1 MKFSTKSLTL
11 MVMSGMAAGGGVFAQ
26 QAVSTQDT
34 IPVVMPVEV
43 LDSMYSYA
51 TPKGVALNDPAA
63 APRGQLLKISRE
75 ECIAIALQDNPTIRV
90 ADLEVKRLD
99 YSKKEVQGSLFPSI
113 DFSGAYQRT
122 IDLQTMRM
130 NIGGESQS
138 LKVGSQNTWNFGFAA
153 SMPIISPTLWKSI
166 QITDVQI
173 LAALESA
180 RSSKLELVNQVNQ
193 AYYSLLLA
201 MATRDVLQEN
211 YNITKINAD
220 VYQKQY
226 EYGTASE
233 YDVLRSSVALK
244 NIEPELLQAD
254 IAIKQCKL
262 QLKVLMGMDYEVD
275 IEPTVTLAELQR
287 DMYAYPLGAGD
298 NISNNSS
305 LRTLDIQQKL
315 LDKTLT
321 LKKFAYLPT
330 LGINYNISWLALSN
344 GSPFKNQQFNPYST
358 VGLGLSVPIF
368 SGGARYHAV
377 KQAEVQLK
385 ELEFQREYLVNSL
398 NMQVEL
404 ALDNINR
411 EAEQIASNAESMRQ
425 AKKANEIMQKS
436 FEIGAASYLDLRDA
450 ELANTTAQLAYYQAI
465 YNFLVSTSELDLL
478 LGKEDYLNNNNVKK

>member
-1 MKFSTKSLTL
+1 MKFSTKNLSAI
-11 MVMSGMAAGGGVFAQ
+11 VMGGIIATTAFAQ
-26 QAVSTQDT
+26 TAGLPDDT
-34 IPVVMPVEV
+34 IPEVVPAEV
-43 LDSMYSYA
+43 LDSIYSEA
-51 TPKGVALNDPAA
+51 TQSIALNDPAA
-63 APRGQLLKISRE
+63 AANGQKLRISRE

-99 YSKKEVQGSLFPSI
+99 YSKKEIQGSLFPNI

-138 LKVGSQNTWNFGFAA
+138 LKVGSQNTWNFGFSA

-166 QITDVQI
+166 QISDVQI
-173 LAALESA
+173 LSALESA
-180 RSSKLELVNQVNQ
+180 RASKLDLVNQVNQ
-193 AYYSLLLA
+193 AYYALLLA
-201 MATRDVLQEN
+201 ISTRDVLQAN
-211 YNITKINAD
+211 YDIAKINAD
-220 VYQKQY
+220 IYKKQFDF
-226 EYGTASE
+226 GTASE

-262 QLKVLMGMDYEVD
+262 QLKVLMGMDYAVD
-275 IEPTVTLAELQR
+275 IEPNVTLAEMQR

-305 LRTLDIQQKL
+305 LRSLDIQRKM

-321 LKKFAYLPT
+321 LRKFAYLPT
-330 LGINYNISWLALSN
+330 LGITYNISWLALSN

-368 SGGARYHAV
+368 SGGARYNAM
-377 KQAEVQLK
+377 KQAQVQIK

-425 AKKANEIMQKS
+425 AKKAHEIMQKS
-436 FEIGAASYLDLRDA
+436 FEIGAASYLDLRDS
-450 ELANTTAQLAYYQAI
+450 ELASTTAQLAYFQAI
-465 YNFLVSTSELDLL
+465 YNFLISTSELDLL
-478 LGKEDYLNNNNVKK
+478 LGKEDSINNSMK